1 MLKRMFN
8 RLTVKVFLISFIV
21 QVLSGL
27 LICLLLYSR
36 TPEMLYSAKDELDDL
51 IIELRD
57 VTKAKGGMLADD
69 FIRRTGMNLAFFDQ
83 ETFKTGR
90 LNKPLDD
97 IGTLTIKTFE
107 DYRRLYYE
115 IDDTQGEMGTF
126 GVSFK
131 NDPTDY
137 LVQYFY
143 DGNNT
148 NLIPRAVA
156 NSYPMMIL
164 VVVSLALV
172 SSFVYVFLF
181 ARPVKKLS
189 EVSKSMAK
197 MDLSV
202 RCKEGRGDEIGSLA
216 KDLNTMAA
224 ALEQKMKELEDEVV
238 RVKELESQKE
248 MFFAAASHELK
259 TPVTIVE
266 GQLRGMIEGVGPYQ
280 NHEEYLAK
288 SLRTMKRMESLI
300 NEILTASRMQS
311 AGDIAVS
318 EVDMS
323 EVLEQ
328 KITEADDLFLIRN
341 ISVNKDTEK
350 GLFFKGNRD
359 LTALAVGA
367 FISNAVFY
375 SKEGASINISCH
387 KEGDE
392 IVTLIENE
400 DAHIDEKDLEHLFEP
415 FYRSDSARNSRDG
428 GSGLGLYLAK
438 LIITKQN
445 GNCSLYNT
453 PKGVTAK
460 IVLIST

>member
-1 MLKRMFN
+1 MFN
-8 RLTVKVFLISFIV
+8 RLTVKVFLISFVV
-21 QVLSGL
+21 QVLSGF

-36 TPEMLYSAKDELDDL
+36 TPQMLYSAKDELDDL

-57 VTKAKGGMLADD
+57 ATKAKGGQLVDD

-83 ETFKTGR
+83 ETYKNGG

-97 IGTLTIKTFE
+97 IGTLTINTLEEYNRAFFE
-107 DYRRLYYE
+107 LDE
-115 IDDTQGEMGTF
+115 HKGDMGTF
-126 GVSFK
+126 GVNFK
-131 NDPTDY
+131 DDATDY
-137 LVQYFY
+137 IVQYF
-143 DGNNT
+143 DNGGGT

-156 NSYPMMIL
+156 NSYPMMVL

-172 SSFVYVFLF
+172 SSFIYSFLF

-189 EVSKSMAK
+189 EVSRSMAK

-224 ALEQKMKELEDEVV
+224 ALDQKMKELEDEVV

-266 GQLRGMIEGVGPYQ
+266 GQLLGMIEGVGPYQ
-280 NHEEYLAK
+280 DHEEYLAR

-318 EVDMS
+318 KVDMS
-323 EVLEQ
+323 EVIEQ

-341 ISVNKDTEK
+341 ISVNKDTQK
-350 GLFFKGNRD
+350 GLIFKGNRD
-359 LTALAVGA
+359 LTALAMGA

-375 SKEGASINISCH
+375 SKEGGTINISCH

-392 IVTLIENE
+392 IVTFIENE
-400 DAHIDEKDLEHLFEP
+400 DAHIEEKDLEHLFEP

-445 GNCSLYNT
+445 GNCSLHNT
-453 PKGVTAK
+453 SKGVTAK
-460 IVLIST
+460 IIFFST